1 MSDIFNIRNIKA
13 FILGV
18 VIAIVLSSFVIYVIE
33 SFHPTPKWE
42 DYCGELRYPKTIGDK
57 EEIINVTQESCE
69 ANDGAKWMN
78 NYCDYEYECR
88 QSYEDANEKH
98 RSVIFFIAVPAGLV
112 AVALGLF
119 LALPS
124 VSSGLM
130 LGGVFLTIYGTSNY
144 WDKFSDW
151 IKVLILGIVLIILI
165 WLGYKKLGH

>member
-1 MSDIFNIRNIKA
+1 MDSLFNIKNIKSL
-13 FILGV
+13 ILSI
-18 VIAIVLSSFVIYVIE
+18 VIAIVLSSFIIYLVE

-42 DYCGELRYPKTIGDK
+42 DYCGEIRYPKTLGEKD
-57 EEIINVTQESCE
+57 EIINVTQETCE
-69 ANDGAKWMN
+69 ENKGAKWMN
-78 NYCDYEYECR
+78 RYCDYEYECIKN
-88 QSYEDANEKH
+88 YETANDKH
-98 RSVIFFIAVPAGLV
+98 KSIIFFVAVPAGLI
-112 AVALGLF
+112 AVTLGLF

-165 WLGYKKLGH
+165 WLGYKKLEH